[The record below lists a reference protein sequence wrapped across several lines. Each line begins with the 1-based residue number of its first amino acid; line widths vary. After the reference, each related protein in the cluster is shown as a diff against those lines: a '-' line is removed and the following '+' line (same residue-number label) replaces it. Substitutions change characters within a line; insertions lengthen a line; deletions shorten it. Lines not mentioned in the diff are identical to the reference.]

1 MFHYL
6 IVVLCRGYRAC
17 VNHPKKYWEMYVSDA
32 PINGLRLQQQFQC
45 LLPSGLEL
53 AESNCMTRL
62 AFEFLQAKCVIRL
75 V

>member
-1 MFHYL
+1 
-6 IVVLCRGYRAC
+6 
-17 VNHPKKYWEMYVSDA
+17 MYVSDA